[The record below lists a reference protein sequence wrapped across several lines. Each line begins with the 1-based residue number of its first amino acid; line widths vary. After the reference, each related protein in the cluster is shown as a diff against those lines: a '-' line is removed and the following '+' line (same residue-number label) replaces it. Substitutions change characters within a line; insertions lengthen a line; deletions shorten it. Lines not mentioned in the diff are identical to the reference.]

1 MAARVVLIGKDSDR
15 LFALGRA
22 FTELGAGKVSYV
34 ESPLHATSQ
43 LTADEDPIA
52 FLLMPGT
59 RQLVLQRLLLEHQ
72 RQSSRARLFM
82 LVSGTPDV
90 PSGVTPIE
98 DVPEVQSIA
107 ERLWR
112 ELRLALPRFDQG
124 TLVSSF
130 WRCTVSRAWDRQR
143 ARTVLLA
150 RLPMLEG
157 GQDGELVADW
167 LEEVRR
173 AQAVQHR
180 NLPPLLEAG
189 HLEDEC
195 FQLWE
200 DLTGVPLK
208 DRIYPR
214 FMKGLRPLSVESCIW
229 VATQVTEALAEI
241 HRAGLRHYLL
251 DPATVWVLPDG
262 GVRLMYLGF
271 GREAIQTRRSIG
283 GYVSSVVPSMADMAP
298 EELDPSHPRSDARTD
313 VYRLG
318 LLLYEMLF
326 KHHPFYQ
333 RNDPLAEMK
342 AIREKVLEPPM
353 ESRPEMPAGLVSL
366 MLRMLEKNPDRRPA
380 NAAEA
385 LEALKPLRARSALFR
400 APEELGQW
408 SQEFLRTRGGE
419 DSAGG
424 GGSGES
430 GA

>member
-22 FTELGAGKVSYV
+22 FMELGAGKVDSV
-34 ESPLHATSQ
+34 ESPLHATSL

-52 FLLMPGT
+52 FILMPGT

-90 PSGVTPIE
+90 PPGVTPLE
-98 DVPEVQSIA
+98 DMPEVMSIA
-107 ERLWR
+107 ERLWG
-112 ELRLALPRFDQG
+112 ELRQALPRFEKG
-124 TLVSSF
+124 TLVRPF
-130 WRCTVSRAWDRQR
+130 WQCTVSRAWDRQR
-143 ARTVLLA
+143 AQTVLLA
-150 RLPMLEG
+150 RLPTLERG
-157 GQDGELVADW
+157 PDGELVADW
-167 LEEVRR
+167 LEEARR

-189 HLEDEC
+189 HLEDEG
-195 FQLWE
+195 FLLWE
-200 DLTGVPLK
+200 DLRGVPLK

-214 FMKGLRPLSVESCIW
+214 FMKGLRPLSVESCLW
-229 VATQVTEALAEI
+229 VATQVTEALAES
-241 HRAGLRHYLL
+241 HRAGLCHYLL
-251 DPATVWVLPDG
+251 DPSTVWVLPDG

-271 GREAIQTRRSIG
+271 GREALQTQRVLDGRFSSII
-283 GYVSSVVPSMADMAP
+283 PSMADTAP
-298 EELDPSHPRSDARTD
+298 EELAPYHSRRDARTD

-326 KHHPFYQ
+326 EHHPFYE

-342 AIREKVLEPPM
+342 AIREKVPQPPV
-353 ESRPEMPAGLVSL
+353 ERRPELPAGLVSL

-380 NAAEA
+380 DAAEA
-385 LEALKPLRARSALFR
+385 LEALAPFRARSALFR
-400 APEELGQW
+400 APEELSQW

-419 DSAGG
+419 DSA
-424 GGSGES
+424 S
-430 GA
+430 